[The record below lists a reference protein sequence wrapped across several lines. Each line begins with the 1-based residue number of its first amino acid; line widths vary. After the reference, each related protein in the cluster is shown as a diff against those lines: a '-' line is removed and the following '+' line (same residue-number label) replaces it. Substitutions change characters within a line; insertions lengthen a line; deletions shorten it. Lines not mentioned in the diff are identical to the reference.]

1 MAFIEIDDLNFQY
14 ALADDPSLRDVSLSV
29 NEGEFVLLCGPSGC
43 GKTTLLRH
51 LKPELCPHGQLR
63 GRVLLKGRPIT
74 ELSAARSAGDIG
86 LVMQDP
92 DSQIVTDTVRAELAF
107 GLENLGLDTGTI
119 RRRVAEMSSF
129 FGIGSW
135 LHRHT
140 DELSGG
146 QKQMLNLAAILAM
159 QPRLLLL
166 DEPTAMLDP
175 VASGGFL
182 ETVARL
188 NRELG
193 VTVVMAA
200 HRLEE
205 TFHLADRVALM
216 EEGRVVLFDRPGTF
230 GGFVAR
236 NPQYLCFM
244 PAPMRIF
251 ASLEKDDPG
260 GCPVTVREG
269 REYLAAKLA
278 GREKMSA
285 GPAPAPLPEKET
297 PAVEC
302 RGVWYR
308 YGREGPDVLR
318 DVNMQ
323 AYGGTL
329 TCILGENGA
338 GKSTLLSVLAGL
350 IKPTHGR
357 VLAGGADLTRQKT
370 GALYRHNIA
379 LLPQNPKA
387 LFVCDRLGD
396 DLAAVQKAEGAD
408 TAAVAEAARALGVE
422 KLLGRHPYDLSGG
435 EEKRAAI
442 AKLLLTR
449 PKILLLDEPT
459 AGLDARSKADL
470 AAVLKRLCRDG
481 ICAVMITHDMEFAA
495 ETADRCLL
503 LFDGGIACGGAPREF
518 FGGNCFYT
526 TTANRMARG
535 FDPFSITCK
544 DVTALCKKNG

>member
-1 MAFIEIDDLNFQY
+1 MAFIEIDGLSFQY
-14 ALADDPSLRDVSLSV
+14 ALSDGYALRDVSLAV

-51 LKPELCPHGQLR
+51 LKPELCPHGERR
-63 GRVLLKGRPIT
+63 GRILLEGRPIA
-74 ELSAARSAGDIG
+74 ELPPARSAGDIG

-92 DSQIVTDTVRAELAF
+92 DSQIVTDTARAELAF

-119 RRRVAEMSSF
+119 RRRVAEMASF

-135 LHRHT
+135 LHRRT

-175 VASGGFL
+175 VASGSFL

-205 TFHLADRVALM
+205 AFHLADRVALM
-216 EEGRVVLFDRPGTF
+216 EGGRVRLYDRPDAF
-230 GGFVAR
+230 GPFVADH
-236 NPQYLCFM
+236 PEYLCFM

-251 ASLEKDDPG
+251 AAVETGNPG

-269 REYLAAKLA
+269 REYLAARLA
-278 GREKMSA
+278 GGVK
-285 GPAPAPLPEKET
+285 APARTDSSPLSPKGA
-297 PAVEC
+297 PAIEC
-302 RGVWYR
+302 RDVWFR

-318 DVNMQ
+318 DLSMR
-323 AYGGTL
+323 AYPGSL

-350 IKPTHGR
+350 TRPTHGR
-357 VLAGGADLTRQKT
+357 VRSGGADMAGRK
-370 GALYRHNIA
+370 AASLYRHHIA

-396 DLAAVQKAEGAD
+396 DLAAVQRAEGMDGART
-408 TAAVAEAARALGVE
+408 TAVARALRVDT
-422 KLLGRHPYDLSGG
+422 LLDRHPYDLSGG
-435 EEKRAAI
+435 EIKRAAI

-449 PKILLLDEPT
+449 PEILLLDEPT
-459 AGLDARSKADL
+459 AGVDARSKSEL
-470 AAVLKRLCRDG
+470 AAVLKQLCRDG
-481 ICAVMITHDMEFAA
+481 MCAVMITHDLEFAA
-495 ETADRCLL
+495 EYADWCLL

-526 TTANRMARG
+526 TAANRMARG
-535 FDPFSITCK
+535 FDRFSITCG
-544 DVTALCKKNG
+544 DVIALCEKK